1 MAPITQLPAL
11 TTLIFFLLSRTSL
24 ARDCFLMSGK
34 NASTSH
40 QPCTPSLSASDH
52 SACCA
57 TATDTCLESG
67 LCIAS
72 TGLIYESGCTDP
84 TWESDACPH
93 VCPDVSTNWRGSAS
107 GNWTVGEER
116 DYWQVMVCTAGVVC
130 CRASS
135 GDPDCCGDDE
145 GLVELMPGA
154 PVLAAQEGGDDEGTR
169 TVTRTVT
176 ATEMVTGVETGT
188 TSGDSDNK
196 GAPTAVDGSDSGS
209 LSAEGTCADCTK
221 RETTVGAAVG
231 ASLGAALIGALGA
244 VWFLLQRQKK
254 LAATLGQYQAAGTQ
268 PPASSVA
275 STGPLNRNTAFRP
288 FAELDAERKYEL
300 ATESSISP
308 S

>member
-1 MAPITQLPAL
+1 MIPLL
-11 TTLIFFLLSRTSL
+11 TFLLILSTAVL

-34 NASTSH
+34 NATASH
-40 QPCTPSLSASDH
+40 QPCTPNLSSSEH

-57 TATDTCLESG
+57 TATDTCLSSG

-93 VCPDVSTNWRGSAS
+93 VCPDASTNWRGSGS
-107 GNWTVGEER
+107 GNWTAGEER

-135 GDPDCCGDDE
+135 GDPDCCADQE
-145 GLVELMPGA
+145 GLVEFMPGK
-154 PVLAAQEGGDDEGTR
+154 PVLAAADEEDEAGRT

-176 ATEMVTGVETGT
+176 ATVSAVETGIRADET
-188 TSGDSDNK
+188 VDGGDSSV
-196 GAPTAVDGSDSGS
+196 VDGSDSGDLAVS
-209 LSAEGTCADCTK
+209 GTCTDCTK

-231 ASLGAALIGALGA
+231 ASLGAALIGALGS

-254 LAATLGQYQAAGTQ
+254 LAATLGQYQAAAGQ
-268 PPASSVA
+268 LPASSVA
-275 STGPLNRNTAFRP
+275 STGPINRNTAFRP

-300 ATESSISP
+300 GTESSVSP

>member
-1 MAPITQLPAL
+1 MTPLL
-11 TTLIFFLLSRTSL
+11 TILLLLFATAVL

-34 NASTSH
+34 TATASH
-40 QPCTPSLSASDH
+40 EPCTPNLPATQH

-57 TATDTCLESG
+57 TATDTCLSSG

-84 TWESDACPH
+84 TWESEACPH
-93 VCPDVSTNWRGSAS
+93 VCPDQSTNWRGSGS

-116 DYWQVMVCTAGVVC
+116 DYWQVMVCAAEVVC

-135 GDPDCCGDDE
+135 GDPDCCGDED
-145 GLVELMPGA
+145 GLVEFMAGK
-154 PVLAAQEGGDDEGTR
+154 PVLSESGSERDTA

-176 ATEMVTGVETGT
+176 ATETETVSAVETGIRADET
-188 TSGDSDNK
+188 ASGDM
-196 GAPTAVDGSDSGS
+196 TTVDGNEDGG
-209 LSAEGTCADCTK
+209 LAAGETCADCSK

-254 LAATLGQYQAAGTQ
+254 LAATLGQYQTAAGQ
-268 PPASSVA
+268 APASSVA
-275 STGPLNRNTAFRP
+275 STGPLNRSTAFRP

-300 ATESSISP
+300 GTESSLSP
-308 S
+308 SR

>member
-1 MAPITQLPAL
+1 MIPLL
-11 TTLIFFLLSRTSL
+11 TFVLFLSTAVL

-40 QPCTPSLSASDH
+40 QPCTPNLSSSDH

-57 TATDTCLESG
+57 TETDTCLSSG

-84 TWESDACPH
+84 TWESEACPH
-93 VCPDVSTNWRGSAS
+93 VCPDASTNWRGSAS
-107 GNWTVGEER
+107 GNWTVGDER

-135 GDPDCCGDDE
+135 GDPDCCGNE
-145 GLVELMPGA
+145 ERLVEFMPGA
-154 PVLAAQEGGDDEGTR
+154 PALAAQEGGDDEGTR

-176 ATEMVTGVETGT
+176 ETVSAVETGARADET
-188 TSGDSDNK
+188 VGSGDSSAED
-196 GAPTAVDGSDSGS
+196 GADGANSAG
-209 LSAEGTCADCTK
+209 LSAEGTCTDCTK

-254 LAATLGQYQAAGTQ
+254 LAATLGQYQAASTQ

-275 STGPLNRNTAFRP
+275 STGPINRNTAFRP

-300 ATESSISP
+300 GTESSVSP